1 MENSEEIFH
10 VLQLDIIIGGKFSI
24 YQHCYAIKLSNI
36 GKKMARPT
44 SMKTIGILGGMSNQA
59 TAEYYRM
66 INNAVNKRLG
76 GWEIAE
82 TIIQGVNFGNIE
94 YFVRNN
100 KWEEAKRYLEEKAI
114 GAQNAGADLL
124 ICVSNTMHRVL
135 EDISNI
141 IDIPFIHIV
150 DPTGRAIVDAGLST
164 IGLIGTKPAM
174 ESNYLSD
181 RFKKRFDINII
192 TPQES
197 DQLLVDKIIFN
208 ELVKG
213 NYQKSSKQTY
223 INICQKLKDNG
234 AQGIVL
240 GCTEIFLLLK
250 QEDIPEIPLFNTTEL
265 HVKAAVEI
273 ALEQKA

>member
-1 MENSEEIFH
+1 
-10 VLQLDIIIGGKFSI
+10 
-24 YQHCYAIKLSNI
+24 
-36 GKKMARPT
+36 MARPT

-82 TIIQGVNFGNIE
+82 TLIQGVNFGNIE